1 MDLLQNPFYVLK
13 VSPLDMR
20 DRILESAEE
29 QSLFGDPEECSRLCA
44 DLMNSRKRLV
54 AEIGWF
60 INTAPERI
68 RHGLAAIERETADL
82 ISEIENFSSCEKFNL
97 LNSGLSRKPSLSPEV
112 LGNLIAQID
121 MEYASIDVYFL
132 SEEINNNRLVS
143 GFPQINEMMVQEVL
157 QERKLWCRQTIKSA
171 LNALSP
177 GALVQ
182 TVTLSVNLATANGER
197 HASEIIDDLVDSTY
211 EVGAQAFFN
220 KENENIEKLDTIIR
234 EYAEAGKPGSL
245 LSFLS
250 SKLIEVVE
258 NWGFVAQPIQVSM
271 KSRGLLHR
279 PSKDVAD
286 RVRNLSIYLFN
297 EHQKLSI
304 AQSLNTMLQR
314 VFAEVVQ
321 VAEVT
326 EEDGR
331 RLQEIANDREE
342 EKKEISYET
351 FLGGIFSKNPFRI
364 SPEGIDW
371 EGKHWD
377 LAEID
382 RIRWG
387 GIITRNGF
395 VSSTLFVIHWGN
407 NKRSAHI
414 ETSDEFI
421 YKNIIDRLWK
431 SIGVKIY
438 FQMLKKLS
446 GKENLTF
453 GPVVLFDYGLV
464 LPKWGLFSSSEYLNC
479 AWNEIQV
486 WTDNGAFCIS
496 KKDEART
503 RVNLSYL
510 EVDNVHILEAAIR
523 DHLKTGNDRMSF
535 LLKT

>member
-29 QSLFGDPEECSRLCA
+29 QSLFGDPEECSRFCA

-97 LNSGLSRKPSLSPEV
+97 LNSGLSRKPSLSPEA

-121 MEYASIDVYFL
+121 MEYASIDLRSL
-132 SEEINNNRLVS
+132 SEEINDNRLVS
-143 GFPQINEMMVQEVL
+143 GFPQVNEMMIQEAL
-157 QERKLWCRQTIKSA
+157 QERRLWCRQTIKTA

-177 GALVQ
+177 SELVQ
-182 TVTLSVNLATANGER
+182 TVTLAVNLATANGER

-211 EVGAQAFFN
+211 EVGVQAFFN
-220 KENENIEKLDTIIR
+220 KENENIERLDSIIR
-234 EYAEAGKPGSL
+234 GYAEAGKSDSL
-245 LSFLS
+245 LSILTN
-250 SKLIEVVE
+250 KLIEVVE
-258 NWGFVAQPIQVSM
+258 NWGFAAQPIQVSM

-297 EHQKLSI
+297 EYQKLSI
-304 AQSLNTMLQR
+304 AQSLNAMLQR

-326 EEDGR
+326 EEDGKK
-331 RLQEIANDREE
+331 LQEIAEDREE
-342 EKKEISYET
+342 EKKEICYEAA
-351 FLGGIFSKNPFRI
+351 LGGIFTKNPFRI

-371 EGKHWD
+371 EGNHWS

-387 GIITRNGF
+387 GIITRNGL
-395 VSSTLFVIHWGN
+395 VSSTSYVIYWGN
-407 NKRSAHI
+407 NKRTAKL
-414 ETSDEFI
+414 ETSDEII
-421 YKNIIDRLWK
+421 YNNIIDRLWK
-431 SIGVKIY
+431 TIGIKIY
-438 FQMLKKLS
+438 IQMLEGLS
-446 GKENLTF
+446 KEEKFKF
-453 GPVVLFDYGLV
+453 GSAIIFDGGVVI
-464 LPKWGLFSSSEYLNC
+464 PKCGLFSSNEYLHC
-479 AWNEIQV
+479 AWSEIRV
-486 WTDNGAFCIS
+486 WTENGAFCIA
-496 KKDEART
+496 KKESERT
-503 RVNLSYL
+503 RVSLSYL

-523 DHLKTGNDRMSF
+523 THLETGNDRMSSH
-535 LLKT
+535 LP